1 MKNVLLIF
9 SVLAVTSCLYACTS
23 DDDSNSGQNIILPV
37 GIEDGAITVFFN
49 TELPEMHHSSDGY
62 RTSKSFFYNPT
73 TYGGMAIEENM
84 IFLINSRKELA
95 DIYLGEKEL
104 PNIDFDR
111 YTLIIGQQM
120 MPYWGFYIVKKE
132 LEANDKGLKL
142 TLYARNEGEVFRTAI
157 QHLYFWNLYPKL
169 SEKTIIVNV
178 IKEYLNRQDLQ

>member
-1 MKNVLLIF
+1 MKNVILIF
-9 SVLAVTSCLYACTS
+9 SVLAATSCLYACTS
-23 DDDSNSGQNIILPV
+23 DDDSNSGQNIIQPV
-37 GIEDGAITVFFN
+37 GIENGAITAFFS
-49 TELPEMHHSSDGY
+49 TELPELNHSSDGY
-62 RTSKSFFYNPT
+62 HTSKSFFYNPT
-73 TYGGMAIEENM
+73 TYGGMAIEKNM

-132 LEANDKGLKL
+132 LEANDKGLRL
-142 TLYARNEGEVFRTAI
+142 TIYARNEGEVLPTAI

-178 IKEYLNRQDLQ
+178 IKEYPNRQDLQ